1 MFKQSTS
8 EPKKTLII
16 GYGNTLRGDD
26 GVGYK
31 IAEIIEQWNVNNIT
45 SLAVHQLTP
54 DLAEKLSQV
63 DTVIFIDAVP
73 ITDINTAKLEI
84 KIIYTNQKS
93 NNLAHHNNP
102 EQLLSLTQAI
112 YQKIPQAYWILVPA
126 INFNFSEEL
135 SPITQKYARLTLVK
149 IEKFLSHQ
157 STGNFI

>member
-1 MFKQSTS
+1 MI
-8 EPKKTLII
+8 ELIMKKNEILII

-31 IAEIIEQWNVNNIT
+31 IAEIIEQWNINHIT

-54 DLAEKLSQV
+54 DLAEKISKA

-84 KIIYTNQKS
+84 KTISSHQKT

-112 YQKIPQAYWILVPA
+112 YQKAPKSSWILVPA
-126 INFNFSEEL
+126 INFNFSEHL
-135 SPITQKYARLTLVK
+135 SPITEKYAKLCLEK
-149 IEKFLSHQ
+149 IKEFL
-157 STGNFI
+157 

>member
-1 MFKQSTS
+1 M
-8 EPKKTLII
+8 KKNKILII

-31 IAEIIEQWNVNNIT
+31 IAEIIEQWNLDNIT
-45 SLAVHQLTP
+45 SFAVHQLTP
-54 DLAEKLSQV
+54 DLAENIAKV

-73 ITDINTAKLEI
+73 VTDINTAKLEI
-84 KIIYTNQKS
+84 KTLYINPKS

-112 YQKIPQAYWILVPA
+112 YNKVPQAYWILVPA

-135 SPITQKYARLTLVK
+135 SPISQKYVNLTLEK
-149 IEKFLSHQ
+149 IKEVLLIQ
-157 STGNFI
+157 

>member
-1 MFKQSTS
+1 MSKKNKINNQ
-8 EPKKTLII
+8 KTLII

-31 IAEIIEQWNVNNIT
+31 IAEIVEQWNVDNII

-54 DLAEKLSQV
+54 ELAEKIFQA

-84 KIIYTNQKS
+84 KALSTDKKIQ
-93 NNLAHHNNP
+93 NLAHHNNP

-112 YQKIPQAYWILVPA
+112 YQQIPKAYWIFVPA
-126 INFNFSEEL
+126 LDFNFSEDL
-135 SPITQKYARLTLVK
+135 SQTTQKYVTPTLKK
-149 IEKFLSHQ
+149 IKDILSIQ
-157 STGNFI
+157 